1 MRKYVL
7 ILVLLVS
14 VTATSALAASFQSL
28 FAPNADLWA
37 RWTEND
43 PVSLATID
51 HAAWT
56 EFLSRYRRLGGD
68 GIARVAYASVT
79 PSDRVALQDYINGL
93 ASLPIGN
100 YARDEQFAF
109 WINLYNALTVWVVL
123 NAYPVESIR
132 DIDISPGL
140 FSNGPWGAELITI
153 DGESVTLDDIEHRI
167 LRPIWRDP
175 RIHYAVN
182 CASLGCPNL
191 TAVAF
196 TASGKEAMLDEA
208 ARTYINSPR
217 GVRVEGGRLIV
228 SRIYDWFHQDF
239 GSGDEAVIAHLR
251 MYTDDALDA
260 ELGHIDEIEDYEYDW
275 LLNDIP

>member
-1 MRKYVL
+1 MRKYAL

-14 VTATSALAASFQSL
+14 VTAISARAASFQSL

-68 GIARVAYASVT
+68 GIARVAYALVT
-79 PSDRVALQDYINGL
+79 PSDRVALQNYINGL
-93 ASLPIGN
+93 ANLPIGN

-109 WINLYNALTVWVVL
+109 WVNLYNALTVQVVL

-140 FSNGPWGAELITI
+140 FSNGPWGAELIAI

-191 TAVAF
+191 AAVAF

-251 MYTDDALDA
+251 MYTGDALDA
-260 ELGHIDEIEDYEYDW
+260 ELGHIDEIEDYDYDW
-275 LLNDIP
+275 SLNDIP